1 MKEFR
6 LGGVV
11 LVWQGV
17 SGWFLFDGKMTELKV
32 KNVPVKVIKK

>member
-17 SGWFLFDGKMTELKV
+17 WL
-32 KNVPVKVIKK
+32 VPVRWEDGGTESEECSSKSY